1 MKRAVVVVMLAA
13 LGGAGAPAQEPPPAA
28 VSAASA
34 APTPADGRRA
44 YVSYCVRCHGLNLA
58 VGSSAFFDLRTFPR
72 DDKPRFVSSVTQGKR
87 NMPAWGGI
95 VTPEQIEAIW
105 VYIGS
110 VNGW

>member
-1 MKRAVVVVMLAA
+1 MGMLAA
-13 LGGAGAPAQEPPPAA
+13 LGAVSAIAQEPPAA
-28 VSAASA
+28 AAS

-44 YVSYCVRCHGLNLA
+44 YTSFCVRCHGLNLA
-58 VGSSAFFDLRTFPR
+58 VGSPAFFDLRTFPK
-72 DDKPRFVSSVTQGKR
+72 DDKPRFLTSVTQGKR